1 VSEQPQTQPK
11 PVYQVTNFTN
21 MEREV
26 IQFDEVGANPP
37 KRIFRGRA
45 QVQLDPNPRAPLTGI
60 VFEFEEKTIEECF
73 KAWELQLGKV
83 ITQIKMQMAVE
94 GKGAGPIIPARTMP
108 PLPKG
113 K

>member
-1 VSEQPQTQPK
+1 MSEQPQTQPK
-11 PVYQVTNFTN
+11 PVYQVTTFTDMN
-21 MEREV
+21 RE
-26 IQFDEVGANPP
+26 ILQFDEVGANPP

-45 QVQLDPNPRAPLTGI
+45 QVPLDSNPRAPLTGI
-60 VFEFEEKTIEECF
+60 IFEFDEPTILECF

-83 ITQIKMQMAVE
+83 VTQIKMRMAVE
-94 GKGAGPIIPARTMP
+94 GKGAGTIIPAKTMP